1 MRRSR
6 TVGHAHD
13 QTALTTLP
21 PGAAAMVCAVCPQ
34 MNPGVAARLAD
45 LGFHAGATVE
55 RVRTAPLGDP
65 TVYRV
70 AETEVCLRRAQAGCI
85 LVSSSAADPR

>member
-1 MRRSR
+1 MRRTR
-6 TVGHAHD
+6 PPGHAHD
-13 QTALTTLP
+13 EAALTTLP
-21 PGAAAMVCAVCPQ
+21 PGQSATVCAVCPEVD
-34 MNPGVAARLAD
+34 PGVAARLAD
-45 LGFHAGATVE
+45 LGFHEGASVE

-85 LVSSSAADPR
+85 LVRSAADPR